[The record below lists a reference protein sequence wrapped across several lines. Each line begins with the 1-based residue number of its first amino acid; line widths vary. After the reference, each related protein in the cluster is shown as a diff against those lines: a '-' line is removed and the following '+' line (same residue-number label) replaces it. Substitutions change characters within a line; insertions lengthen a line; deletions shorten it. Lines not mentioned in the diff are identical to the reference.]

1 MISLSFRLFALPFLS
16 LIDSV
21 CTEVFSF
28 ALSGTASHHQ
38 PILPRCR
45 LRAWKGRSPLRHLHH
60 PFSSFPFRPSRRSWW
75 PRRPFLSLSL
85 CHSVSGHASC
95 TAVDGA
101 DHLPAVPCHAGLP
114 DRGPVSALPYV
125 YRRHTGAAVQRDV
138 RLLPLHFNSA
148 PEYEPRDVPAVP
160 DGHVHPRQHPRG
172 SCGAS
177 GTSKAMRLHR
187 PTTHRRCIRR

>member
-1 MISLSFRLFALPFLS
+1 MQITRVERKIPSPSSAPPVFFFPLSPVAKELVAPASLSLS
-16 LIDSV
+16 
-21 CTEVFSF
+21 
-28 ALSGTASHHQ
+28 
-38 PILPRCR
+38 
-45 LRAWKGRSPLRHLHH
+45 
-60 PFSSFPFRPSRRSWW
+60 
-75 PRRPFLSLSL
+75 LSLSL